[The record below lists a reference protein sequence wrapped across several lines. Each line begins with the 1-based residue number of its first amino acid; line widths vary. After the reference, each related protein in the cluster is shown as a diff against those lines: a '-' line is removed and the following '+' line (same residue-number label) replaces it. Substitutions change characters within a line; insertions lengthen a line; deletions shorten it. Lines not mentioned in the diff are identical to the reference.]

1 MKVKYIYIILILVLL
16 LISISQIFT
25 IPPYAKD
32 VFPVYKSGYF
42 KELDRGFDVIIDSF
56 LNIKMMSRS
65 VYAWIFL
72 KDIQNKHK
80 YKIAVYNNNGMK
92 VPAPGET
99 EPSNNEY
106 IFKILNSMKPVRISF
121 IKDNKYILYVPVF
134 LEDRCRFCHADA
146 NNKNIAGIMK
156 FARDFDSH
164 IYYSSERIIIFII
177 ISLVLIIL
185 LYYIIRWEPGK
196 KIRKLFDKQK

>member
-1 MKVKYIYIILILVLL
+1 MRKLIKVLRVSSDLYPFVVGGIGLHVHEMSKLQEKYGCDITVYTLNEKRK
-16 LISISQIFT
+16 SIE
-25 IPPYAKD
+25 D
-32 VFPVYKSGYF
+32 NEVG
-42 KELDRGFDVIIDSF
+42 
-56 LNIKMMSRS
+56 
-65 VYAWIFL
+65 
-72 KDIQNKHK
+72 
-80 YKIAVYNNNGMK
+80 YKILSFKPLIK
-92 VPAPGET
+92 VMGNKI
-99 EPSNNEY
+99 SLKLL
-106 IFKILNSMKPVRISF
+106 FKILNSMKPVRISF